1 MSLESKSQELKD
13 LVSTFDT
20 QWFLGDLSNLIQ
32 NIGTGMANDELGK
45 LSSPLR
51 QLYFIAGLLVSSDPV
66 DGGDIQYS
74 PQKWGKIVDLLNQ
87 IESEYDQLF
96 FPEPDEIID
105 EQWKKVRS
113 VAMPSFLT
121 YFNQGPLNY
130 EEQPI
135 NWIRELYIQLDN
147 IIESVLGL
155 KTEDFLCFYENLDS
169 LIQKNFQNF
178 SANKATPRPNWEKY
192 TKIQM
197 GVVDGVP
204 DFIKD
209 FGEKRRVL
217 YTFMADKG
225 IVDRFYPNELVS
237 TSLQLEKVNAI
248 LTLLTTS
255 RHQSDF
261 LYYTATKPGNPL
273 YEKPIVDIG
282 DGLFQVFEIKQVI
295 HSIESLLETI
305 CSKTNDNRTRLI
317 EKKGEL
323 LEKRIVEL
331 FKSFFKKDFEVFSAY
346 YVDGYEQDILF
357 LWKDHA
363 FIIEAKGYNL
373 REPLRDPNKAFVR
386 IKDDFKACIGYG
398 YSQTRR
404 VEQKFIDQ
412 VPLRIT
418 DKKGNLI
425 KEIDTTKYIDTD
437 FSLIVNLKSFGQIQ
451 NDLSTLLDIQEDSY
465 PWVVKF
471 DDLEVFIL
479 TLMAK
484 QKSPH
489 FFVDFLLLR
498 EQLHGK
504 LICSDELQVCG
515 AFISNKI
522 TEVLIEKK
530 DVVMLSPDMANL
542 FDEQY
547 NKGMGFK
554 NEKYL
559 YEKKSGKY
567 IFI

>member
-74 PQKWGKIVDLLNQ
+74 PQNWGTIVDLLNQ

-237 TSLQLEKVNAI
+237 PSLQLEKVNAI

-373 REPLRDPNKAFVR
+373 REPLRDPNKAFIR

-404 VEQKFIDQ
+404 VEKKFIDQ
-412 VPLRIT
+412 LPLRIT

-437 FSLIVNLKSFGQIQ
+437 FSIIVNLKSFGQIQ

-465 PWVVKF
+465 PWAVKF

-484 QKSPH
+484 QKTPH
-489 FFVDFLLLR
+489 FFVEFLLLR

-522 TEVLIEKK
+522 TEVLTEKE
-530 DVVMLSPDMANL
+530 DLVMLSPDMANL